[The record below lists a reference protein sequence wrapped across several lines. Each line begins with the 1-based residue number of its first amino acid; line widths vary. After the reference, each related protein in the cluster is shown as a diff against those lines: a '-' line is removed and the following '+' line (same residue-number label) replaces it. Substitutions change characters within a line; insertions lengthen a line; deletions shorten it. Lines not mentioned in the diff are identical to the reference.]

1 MSEESAHHKHAG
13 HGHAGHK
20 HAEPKHAEPEDDEV
34 KREEV
39 GGAEHK
45 HASHARKERD
55 FEEDEEGNVRVEQV
69 EDDDDTL
76 TAAIAYLLMPVTG
89 FLLYLIEKEDRFV
102 RFHAAQSTITGIIL
116 VVCWAGFGILAVGLA
131 FIPIVG
137 WILGILL
144 ALGLMAACFV
154 FWVFLMYKAYSGD
167 KFKIPFI
174 GELAEK
180 KI

>member
-13 HGHAGHK
+13 HGHGGHK
-20 HAEPKHAEPEDDEV
+20 HAERKHDEPGEDEV
-34 KREEV
+34 KREELED
-39 GGAEHK
+39 AERK
-45 HASHARKERD
+45 HASHARDEGEPD
-55 FEEDEEGNVRVEQV
+55 EEDEGALRVEQLD
-69 EDDDDTL
+69 DDDDTL

-102 RFHAAQSTITGIIL
+102 RFHAAQSTIAGIIL
-116 VVCWAGFGILAVGLA
+116 VVIWVGFGILAVGLA

-137 WILGILL
+137 WIIGILL

-174 GELAEK
+174 GDLAEK